1 MVCVRLGLE
10 RGGNARES
18 LDVITSHLEKYGQGG
33 ACVEGG
39 DWSYHNSFIIA
50 DSSEAWVLETVC
62 QYWVAEKITGMLD
75 RILEYISV
83 KLL

>member
-1 MVCVRLGLE
+1 LGLE

-18 LDVITSHLEKYGQGG
+18 VDVITSHLEKYGQGG

-50 DSSEAWVLETVC
+50 DSNEAWVLETVC
-62 QYWVAEKITGMLD
+62 QYWVAEKITGL
-75 RILEYISV
+75 
-83 KLL
+83 